1 MPFDIKGGVKIRLL
15 DNLFLTPYV
24 QYKNGGNNLKESQ
37 FFSLQTF
44 GIGTGLAAENVISG
58 LNLELDAA
66 YVLTTKSH
74 STRPELG
81 AGMRL
86 KPEVTYNF
94 SDSLLI
100 ATLFD
105 DFNFLDD
112 QHEKID
118 KEVVRKIINNEF
130 NAEIVFNVF
139 NLLKPGINSGLYTNF
154 VSNTESARKKAPDG
168 SWKQQ
173 DTTTVELGL
182 GLITNPVDWF
192 QAKTGFVASSSES
205 LDDTTRNTS
214 EVENKGWMF
223 GVETTY
229 KNFSFNADYMLY
241 GKAEED
247 KKVEDTL
254 FHKINMSVKY
264 SF

>member
-24 QYKNGGNNLKESQ
+24 QYKNGGINLKESR

-58 LNLELDAA
+58 LNLGLDAA
-66 YVLTTKSH
+66 YVLTTKNSF
-74 STRPELG
+74 SSGELE

-100 ATLFD
+100 AALSN
-105 DFNFLDD
+105 DFNFFDAQDD
-112 QHEKID
+112 KKD
-118 KEVVRKIINNEF
+118 KEVVSKIINNEF

-139 NLLKPGINSGLYTNF
+139 NLLKPGINSGIYTNF
-154 VSNTESARKKAPDG
+154 VITNEIVKSKSSDEWKTKEDNTIEF
-168 SWKQQ
+168 
-173 DTTTVELGL
+173 GL

-192 QAKTGFVASSSES
+192 QAKTGFVASTSES
-205 LDDTTRNTS
+205 LDDTTRKTSKEENT
-214 EVENKGWMF
+214 GWLF

-229 KNFSFNADYMLY
+229 KNFSFNADYRLY
-241 GKAEED
+241 GTAEEG
-247 KKVEDTL
+247 KKLEDTL
-254 FHKINMSVKY
+254 SHKINMSVKY

>member
-24 QYKNGGNNLKESQ
+24 QYKNGGIKLKESQ
-37 FFSLQTF
+37 FFALQTF

-58 LNLELDAA
+58 LNLGLDAA
-66 YVLTTKSH
+66 YLVQAPTPAL
-74 STRPELG
+74 L

-105 DFNFLDD
+105 DFNFLDA
-112 QHEKID
+112 QHQKID
-118 KEVVRKIINNEF
+118 KEVVIKTINNEF

-139 NLLKPGINSGLYTNF
+139 NLLKPGINSGIYTNF
-154 VSNTESARKKAPDG
+154 VITNEIVKSKSSDEWKTKEDNTIEF
-168 SWKQQ
+168 
-173 DTTTVELGL
+173 GL

-192 QAKTGFVASSSES
+192 QVKTGFVASSSES
-205 LDDTTRNTS
+205 LDDTTRKAS
-214 EVENKGWMF
+214 KMENKGWMF
-223 GVETTY
+223 GAETTY

-241 GKAEED
+241 GKAEEG